1 MERRKKQKFSFSELK
16 AAATSANPS
25 IRKKV
30 FEEYFEMFGEFPSY
44 LFDNTEKIDETLAE
58 TIRDIQNDPNT
69 HESIKKGIA
78 MLLHRLPS
86 NA

>member
-1 MERRKKQKFSFSELK
+1 MERRKKQKFSFAELK

-44 LFDNTEKIDETLAE
+44 LFDNTEKIDSLLAQ
-58 TIRDIQNDPNT
+58 TIADIQNDPNA
-69 HESIKKGIA
+69 HDSVKKGITL
-78 MLLHRLPS
+78 LLHRLPS